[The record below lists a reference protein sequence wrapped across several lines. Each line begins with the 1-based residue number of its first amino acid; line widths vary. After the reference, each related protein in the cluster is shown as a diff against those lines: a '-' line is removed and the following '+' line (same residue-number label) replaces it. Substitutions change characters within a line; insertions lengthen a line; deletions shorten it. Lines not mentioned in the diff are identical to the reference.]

1 MLPEIEGA
9 KFPNFPWNS
18 FVFERVLEYYDGPR
32 LLLQR
37 SQAGQLYLAWWN
49 DADES
54 IDRWIYLPVSEQ
66 RLREILSG
74 SVSALDAL
82 SNPEDGN
89 LLVVDID
96 VGIDSV
102 IQAIVTTA
110 GSLPQD
116 SLPLEWSKLDIPMPE
131 EINGAP
137 TRERSHL
144 LDLRIEGQVGQVAA
158 DVASRLVGN
167 LQRLLDAIGQ
177 ALSAAPTSKGPIP
190 NSIKEQTRLNFAGT
204 YASSLGLRL
213 EAHRQ
218 DSPLGESLARSS
230 LEGLFGLLEED
241 QRTSEP
247 AFQRRIWT
255 SRVIANYINF
265 LSAIESSSYPASLRW
280 NQRGKDE
287 THEVRITP
295 GSAESMKSTIRAATD
310 EIQEDLYLEGVIV
323 AGNIRTK
330 WFQFTATGSG
340 DNFSG
345 RIHRDATS
353 QVDHI
358 PLGSACLVI
367 LKPNLQINQLTGE
380 EKTTYTLHSI
390 RPM

>member
-18 FVFERVLEYYDGPR
+18 FEFERVLEYYDGPR

-54 IDRWIYLPVSEQ
+54 IDRWIYLPVSEP

-96 VGIDSV
+96 VGVDSV
-102 IQAIVTTA
+102 NQTIVTTA
-110 GSLPQD
+110 ASLPQD
-116 SLPLEWSKLDIPMPE
+116 SLPLEWSKLNIPIPA
-131 EINGAP
+131 EISGVP
-137 TRERSHL
+137 TRERTHL
-144 LDLRIEGQVGQVAA
+144 LDVKIEGQVGQVAA
-158 DVASRLVGN
+158 DVVSRLVGN

-177 ALSAAPTSKGPIP
+177 AMSAVPTSKGPIP
-190 NSIKEQTRLNFAGT
+190 NSIKEQTRLNFVGT

-213 EAHRQ
+213 EADRQ
-218 DSPLGESLARSS
+218 DSLSGESLARSS
-230 LEGLFGLLEED
+230 LEGLFGLLEEVP
-241 QRTSEP
+241 QTSESV
-247 AFQRRIWT
+247 FQRRMWT
-255 SRVIANYINF
+255 SRVIANYINL
-265 LSAIESSSYPASLRW
+265 LSTIETSSYPASLRW
-280 NQRGKDE
+280 NQPGKDV

-295 GSAESMKSTIRAATD
+295 RSAGSMKSTIRAAT
-310 EIQEDLYLEGVIV
+310 EKIQEDLHLEGIIV

-330 WFQFTATGSG
+330 WFQFTATTSH

-353 QVDHI
+353 QLDHI
-358 PLGSACLVI
+358 PLGSKCRVI
-367 LKPNLQINQLTGE
+367 LRPNLQVNQLTGE
-380 EKTTYTLHSI
+380 EKTIYTLVSI
-390 RPM
+390 QPM

>member
-18 FVFERVLEYYDGPR
+18 FVFERVLEYYDGPC

-102 IQAIVTTA
+102 IQTIVTTA

-158 DVASRLVGN
+158 DVVSRLVGN

-358 PLGSACLVI
+358 PLGSACLVA
-367 LKPNLQINQLTGE
+367 LKPNLQINQLTE
-380 EKTTYTLHSI
+380 EGKTTYTLLSI

>member
-18 FVFERVLEYYDGPR
+18 FVFERVLEYYDGPC

-89 LLVVDID
+89 LLVVDLD

-102 IQAIVTTA
+102 IQTIVTTA

-358 PLGSACLVI
+358 PLGSACLVT

>member
-9 KFPNFPWNS
+9 KFPNLPWNS

-54 IDRWIYLPVSEQ
+54 IDRWIYLPVSEP

-102 IQAIVTTA
+102 NQTIVTTA
-110 GSLPQD
+110 ASLPQD
-116 SLPLEWSKLDIPMPE
+116 SLPLEWSKLNLPMPE
-131 EINGAP
+131 EISGVP

-144 LDLRIEGQVGQVAA
+144 LDVRIEGQVGQVAA
-158 DVASRLVGN
+158 DVVSRLVGN

-177 ALSAAPTSKGPIP
+177 AMSAVPTSKGPIP
-190 NSIKEQTRLNFAGT
+190 NSIKEQTRLNFVGT

-213 EAHRQ
+213 EADRQ
-218 DSPLGESLARSS
+218 DNLLGESLARGS
-230 LEGLFGLLEED
+230 LEGLFGLFGKKSNELRSQLSREEFG
-241 QRTSEP
+241 P
-247 AFQRRIWT
+247 A
-255 SRVIANYINF
+255 V
-265 LSAIESSSYPASLRW
+265 
-280 NQRGKDE
+280 
-287 THEVRITP
+287 
-295 GSAESMKSTIRAATD
+295 
-310 EIQEDLYLEGVIV
+310 
-323 AGNIRTK
+323 
-330 WFQFTATGSG
+330 
-340 DNFSG
+340 
-345 RIHRDATS
+345 
-353 QVDHI
+353 
-358 PLGSACLVI
+358 
-367 LKPNLQINQLTGE
+367 
-380 EKTTYTLHSI
+380 
-390 RPM
+390 

>member
-1 MLPEIEGA
+1 MLPEIEGS

-37 SQAGQLYLAWWN
+37 SQAGQMYLAWWN

-54 IDRWIYLPVSEQ
+54 IDRWIYLPVSEP

-74 SVSALDAL
+74 NVSALDAL

-102 IQAIVTTA
+102 IQTIVTTA
-110 GSLPQD
+110 ASLPQD
-116 SLPLEWSKLDIPMPE
+116 SLPLEWSKLNIPMPG
-131 EINGAP
+131 EISGVP
-137 TRERSHL
+137 TREWSHL
-144 LDLRIEGQVGQVAA
+144 LDVRIEGQVGQVAA
-158 DVASRLVGN
+158 DVVSRLVGN
-167 LQRLLDAIGQ
+167 LQRILDAIGQ
-177 ALSAAPTSKGPIP
+177 ALSTTPTSKGPIP
-190 NSIKEQTRLNFAGT
+190 NSIKEQTRLLFAGT
-204 YASSLGLRL
+204 YAGSLGLRL
-213 EAHRQ
+213 EAERQ

-247 AFQRRIWT
+247 AFRRRIWT
-255 SRVIANYINF
+255 SRVIANYINL
-265 LSAIESSSYPASLRW
+265 LSTIETSTYPTSLRW
-280 NQRGKDE
+280 NQTGKDE

-358 PLGSACLVI
+358 PLGSVCRVI

-380 EKTTYTLHSI
+380 EKTTYTLLSI

>member
-102 IQAIVTTA
+102 IQTIVTTA

-158 DVASRLVGN
+158 DVVSRLVGN

-358 PLGSACLVI
+358 PLGSACLVT